1 MTVDKTNECA
11 ICGKQEDSTLTM
23 ISHVKDEHS
32 LDERLNA
39 LILKEQPAEDTHA

>member
-11 ICGKQEDSTLTM
+11 ICGRQNDSRVDML
-23 ISHVKDEHS
+23 SHLKHTHS
-32 LDERLNA
+32 LEERLNA